1 METSLGQIN
10 SIVDA
15 DQGAGLASL
24 PGPSAGEAYQL
35 EFVGGQRLLVER
47 GASEDLLT
55 LVAPSG
61 DIVFSIRMTPSGP
74 VLRFESG
81 LRIEASGALEF
92 AGKSL
97 ALLGE
102 EGVSIRSG
110 GDASIEVAGDL
121 STTARAQNIRARL
134 GDVSVKANDD
144 VRLAGERV
152 RLNC

>member
-1 METSLGQIN
+1 MSSGRIN
-10 SIVDA
+10 SIVSADA
-15 DQGAGLASL
+15 GSNEASL
-24 PGPSAGEAYQL
+24 REPEARDATRL

-47 GASEDLLT
+47 GGQEDLLT
-55 LVAPSG
+55 LVASSG
-61 DIVFSIRMTPSGP
+61 EVVFSVRITPTGP
-74 VLRFESG
+74 VLRFERG

-92 AGKSL
+92 AGRSL
-97 ALLGE
+97 ALSGE
-102 EGVSIRSG
+102 EGVSITSG

-121 STTARAQNIRARL
+121 STTARVQHIRARL